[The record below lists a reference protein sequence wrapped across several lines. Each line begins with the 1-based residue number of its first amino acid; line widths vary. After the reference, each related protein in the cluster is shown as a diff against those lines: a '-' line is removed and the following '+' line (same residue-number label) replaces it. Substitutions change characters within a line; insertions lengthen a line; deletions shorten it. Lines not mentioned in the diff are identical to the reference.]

1 MAKKVMNVKDWKLSK
16 EGKQFVFISN
26 MSVRRL
32 KDGMIFSIGEQFI
45 HDSSAYP
52 EFIVLW
58 GITEFNK
65 DQVNVEFVINAYGTQ
80 SYCQYCEINSIQK
93 GTTEDGKVVVRVKQ
107 KTISRKRTTAKR

>member
-1 MAKKVMNVKDWKLSK
+1 MVKKVMNVKDWKLSK

-32 KDGMIFSIGEQFI
+32 KDGMIFTLGEKYI
-45 HDSSAYP
+45 HDSSSYP

-58 GITEFNK
+58 EITEFNE
-65 DQVNVEFVINAYGTQ
+65 DQVKIEFIVNAYGTQ

-93 GTTEDGKVVVRVKQ
+93 GTTDDGKVVVRVKH